1 MKNSTTLM
9 FVAFSDNSD
18 WAICLIL
25 AVIAKRTYCD
35 NDSLTYQP
43 VFSAV
48 SANMVPKGAGTENP
62 LSSEGFI
69 QNRGSLKEEKEANSC
84 HKIEINKGQTCEKQR

>member
-1 MKNSTTLM
+1 M

-35 NDSLTYQP
+35 NDSLTYQSL
-43 VFSAV
+43 FSVV
-48 SANMVPKGAGTENP
+48 SANMVPRGAGTENP
-62 LSSEGFI
+62 LISEEFI
-69 QNRGSLKEEKEANSC
+69 ETRDSLKEEKEANFC